1 VPKIDPALHAL
12 RRLVKKVQ
20 LKQADRLGAAYMIRP
35 VPGSLARSDFRGMK
49 LVGEQAEAF
58 HTALGTLAEDMRFE
72 WIDPKTLDEALWGL
86 ACEAKARSNERSL
99 ADEFVKE
106 HARKPLTQT
115 AFFPIVGLEIE
126 HEIDLFGVKLM
137 PATAIE
143 MPDRVVAL
151 SNLVKIDSTGS
162 VAAVEVIGT
171 SDVRMATRGR
181 ETVEHALRVLR
192 ITLRTPLKF
201 DDQSLRF
208 KLANIW
214 WTESGGHQWTMPNR
228 AALAVQLQDELIEMV
243 SAQPVAELTVS
254 GETKLHEHARIA
266 LGWFEKS
273 QLEDDPLSKMLYL
286 FFALEAI
293 LGDECEGLKGEK
305 LALRRAVLGHLT
317 SGTFRHPARSY
328 ALYNEVRSKA
338 VHGSPLSE
346 PVTDKEVILL
356 SADIRDGIND
366 FLKLARARGF
376 TRRSQLR
383 DALDNDSSCD
393 KLAAQLYT
401 ENPKLWAN
409 LKPRETD

>member
-1 VPKIDPALHAL
+1 
-12 RRLVKKVQ
+12 
-20 LKQADRLGAAYMIRP
+20 
-35 VPGSLARSDFRGMK
+35 MK

-106 HARKPLTQT
+106 HASKPLTQT

-192 ITLRTPLKF
+192 ITLRT
-201 DDQSLRF
+201 S
-208 KLANIW
+208 
-214 WTESGGHQWTMPNR
+214 
-228 AALAVQLQDELIEMV
+228 
-243 SAQPVAELTVS
+243 
-254 GETKLHEHARIA
+254 
-266 LGWFEKS
+266 
-273 QLEDDPLSKMLYL
+273 
-286 FFALEAI
+286 
-293 LGDECEGLKGEK
+293 
-305 LALRRAVLGHLT
+305 
-317 SGTFRHPARSY
+317 
-328 ALYNEVRSKA
+328 EVRRPEPQIQARQHLVDREWRPPGGPCRTEPRWPFNSK
-338 VHGSPLSE
+338 
-346 PVTDKEVILL
+346 T
-356 SADIRDGIND
+356 
-366 FLKLARARGF
+366 
-376 TRRSQLR
+376 
-383 DALDNDSSCD
+383 SSSR
-393 KLAAQLYT
+393 
-401 ENPKLWAN
+401 W
-409 LKPRETD
+409 